1 MSSPTSCGQSVFK
14 SGGGKPIGYTYRSIT
29 LHFVPFILYLSY
41 FTYSRHT
48 DFDQEINILKPPT
61 IYITNFIDQI
71 TRSPKKLFRKNVPSR
86 RRDIRP
92 TRNSRPHLRTC
103 QFTTN
108 GSSTVVQK
116 NELGISNIHLGAE
129 TPDVSIEGFEIGMT
143 VGS

>member
-1 MSSPTSCGQSVFK
+1 MSSPTSCGQSAFK

-71 TRSPKKLFRKNVPSR
+71 TRSPKKSYFAKMFQADDEISDRHATQGLISEPVNLRRTAAAQSFRKMSWVYRTFISAQRLRMLASR
-86 RRDIRP
+86 A
-92 TRNSRPHLRTC
+92 SRL
-103 QFTTN
+103 
-108 GSSTVVQK
+108 
-116 NELGISNIHLGAE
+116 A
-129 TPDVSIEGFEIGMT
+129 
-143 VGS
+143 